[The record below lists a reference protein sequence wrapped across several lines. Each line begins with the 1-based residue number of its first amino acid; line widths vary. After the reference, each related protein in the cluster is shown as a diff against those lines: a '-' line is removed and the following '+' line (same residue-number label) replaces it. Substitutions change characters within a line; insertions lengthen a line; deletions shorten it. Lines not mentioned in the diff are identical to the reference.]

1 MTGEKQVTRQ
11 LHHNSENVMHEK
23 RHHEPK
29 VNCCFFQAM
38 VSLSLVD
45 MERAA
50 RSMAALLLSVVV
62 MVTVTVDTAPS
73 DMEVRSETIRNM
85 AMHAIQPVVVLRKIE

>member
-1 MTGEKQVTRQ
+1 
-11 LHHNSENVMHEK
+11 
-23 RHHEPK
+23 
-29 VNCCFFQAM
+29 